1 MTPKATKML
10 ARMRQRQRNWPRRDM
25 DQELLIAAKALAA
38 RDYQVIVER
47 EEGPNG
53 NATWVAYMSDMPSC
67 VAEGESA
74 QAAKSALKNVSE
86 DYIYFRLKRGVPV
99 PDPQLS
105 PLAPARDNT
114 GTERPDA
121 TAEAPSN
128 VGSPGELTQQSKTSL
143 LKEDFQ

>member
-1 MTPKATKML
+1 
-10 ARMRQRQRNWPRRDM
+10 M

-67 VAEGESA
+67 VAEGESP
-74 QAAKSALKNVSE
+74 QAAKNALKNVSE

-99 PDPQLS
+99 PDPT
-105 PLAPARDNT
+105 PRAR
-114 GTERPDA
+114 
-121 TAEAPSN
+121 AELG
-128 VGSPGELTQQSKTSL
+128 V
-143 LKEDFQ
+143 